1 MLVPTTNVLREGFA
15 YTLVSYNDDQI
26 ASKLMSMGLLP
37 GAELIIIRKAPFGG
51 GFYIKIIG
59 NCCIAL
65 STTEAGAMN
74 LKKIN
79 A

>member
-1 MLVPTTNVLREGFA
+1 MPTTNVLREGFT
-15 YTLVSYNDDQI
+15 YTLISYNNDQV

-51 GFYIKIIG
+51 GFYIKIVG

-65 STTEAGAMN
+65 STSEASAMI